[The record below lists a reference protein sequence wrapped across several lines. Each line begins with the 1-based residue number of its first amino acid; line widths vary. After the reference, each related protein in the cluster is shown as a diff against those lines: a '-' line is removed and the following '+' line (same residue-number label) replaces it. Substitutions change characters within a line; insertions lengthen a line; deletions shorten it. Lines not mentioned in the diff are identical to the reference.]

1 MRREGS
7 NWLLCKTK
15 QGKKCKFH
23 QTDQAANLNLLL
35 FVFLFFHCFLLL
47 LLVLLVRSFRLQRPI
62 SPCLDVAY
70 FFVIWPPPYKSASV
84 SLDSWEHLH
93 YVSKA
98 RLKVI
103 FSMWIP
109 TLKHNDIFL
118 HTHNYDHRIKYNCLR
133 CILHLNWYDFK
144 LYVCNMGYAN

>member
-47 LLVLLVRSFRLQRPI
+47 LLVLLLRSFRLQRPI
-62 SPCLDVAY
+62 SPCLDVTY

-103 FSMWIP
+103 FSMWIH
-109 TLKHNDIFL
+109 TFKHSDIFL
-118 HTHNYDHRIKYNCLR
+118 HTHNYDNRRKNNDLSSI
-133 CILHLNWYDFK
+133 D
-144 LYVCNMGYAN
+144 

>member
-47 LLVLLVRSFRLQRPI
+47 LLVLLLRSFRLQRPI
-62 SPCLDVAY
+62 SPCLDVTY

-93 YVSKA
+93 YVSKV

-103 FSMWIP
+103 FSMWIH
-109 TLKHNDIFL
+109 TFKHSDIFL
-118 HTHNYDHRIKYNCLR
+118 HTHNYDNRRKNNDLSSI
-133 CILHLNWYDFK
+133 D
-144 LYVCNMGYAN
+144 